1 MTIRRHAL
9 SAAATVLGL
18 LGGASAQAADYGYC
32 TVCHG
37 AEGNG
42 NVAIRAPKIAGIE
55 PWYLK
60 RQFEHFRAGLRGTH
74 EADRSGMEMRPVAET
89 MDDAT
94 IADVAAY
101 VRTFEPK
108 PPPAT
113 VSGDAKQGRKLY
125 QACAACHG
133 AKAEGNSELQAP
145 ALAGQTDWYLVTQL
159 ERFQSGMRGSAPQ
172 DTQGAQ
178 MRAAV
183 NALPDSTAVA
193 NVVAYL
199 NTLGPRRPKT

>member
-1 MTIRRHAL
+1 MTVRTRAL
-9 SAAATVLGL
+9 SATLAALGL
-18 LGGASAQAADYGYC
+18 ISGASAQSADYGYC

-42 NVAIRAPKIAGIE
+42 NLAIHAPKIAGIE

-74 EADRSGMEMRPVAET
+74 DEDTSGMEMRPVAEP

-94 IADVAAY
+94 IESVATY

-113 VSGDAKQGRKLY
+113 VSGDVKQGRKLY
-125 QACAACHG
+125 AACAACHG
-133 AKAEGNSELQAP
+133 AKAEGNGELQAP

-159 ERFQSGMRGSAPQ
+159 QRFQSGLRGFAPQ

-183 NALPDSTAVA
+183 NALPDSAAVT
-193 NVVAYL
+193 NVVAYI
-199 NTLGPRRPKT
+199 NTLGPRPKT